1 MCEETFFINDTLYYV
16 EKSFNGKEFYVEFI
30 KIIKLVPSF
39 GGIVEFM

>member
-1 MCEETFFINDTLYYV
+1 MCEEIFFINDTLYYV

-39 GGIVEFM
+39 GGTVELM